1 MDNKNDYLLMAK
13 NITSIIAN
21 LNSVKDELDDLT
33 KNFSKGLNSEHINKE
48 PLLKISADLIAV
60 KNDLNDKVLP
70 ELKKKS
76 V

>member
-1 MDNKNDYLLMAK
+1 MDNKNDYLLLAK
-13 NITSIIAN
+13 NVTSIIQS
-21 LNSVKDELDDLT
+21 LNSVNSILEDLT
-33 KNFSKGLNSEHINKE
+33 KNFNKGLNSENFNKDV
-48 PLLKISADLIAV
+48 LNKVTSDLKAI

>member
-13 NITSIIAN
+13 NVTSIITN
-21 LNSVKDELDDLT
+21 LNSVNSILNDLT
-33 KNFSKGLNSEHINKE
+33 KNFSKGLNTELINKA
-48 PLLKISADLIAV
+48 PLVRVTNDLITV
-60 KNDLNDKVLP
+60 KNHLNDKVLP

>member
-13 NITSIIAN
+13 NVTSIVNN
-21 LNSVKDELDDLT
+21 LNLAKSILDDLT
-33 KNFSKGLNSEHINKE
+33 KNFSKGLNTEHISKD
-48 PLLKISADLIAV
+48 PIVRVTTDLVIV

>member
-13 NITSIIAN
+13 DVTSIITN
-21 LNSVKDELDDLT
+21 LNSVKGILDDLT
-33 KNFSKGLNSEHINKE
+33 KNFSKGLNTEHINKD
-48 PLLKISADLIAV
+48 PLVRVNTDLETV

-76 V
+76 I